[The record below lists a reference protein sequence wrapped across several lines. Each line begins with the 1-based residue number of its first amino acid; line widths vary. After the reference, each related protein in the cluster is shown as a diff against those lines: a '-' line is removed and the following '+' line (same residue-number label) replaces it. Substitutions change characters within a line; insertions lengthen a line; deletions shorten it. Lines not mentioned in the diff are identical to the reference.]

1 MRKATMR
8 FQFGSSI
15 RIASAVAVTALAA
28 MPARATQGI
37 QIRPEALYLTGQIDA
52 NTWLMPS
59 GRLLTPVGDLLTV
72 DHLPHA
78 IRVSPDGAYA
88 VVSCSGA
95 GQRSLTVIDLDAGA
109 VVQVLPQ
116 PSVFLGLR
124 FADDGSTLYASG
136 GGQGKI
142 LVFDF
147 ADGELTPRGSWDV
160 LGHVNGLD
168 LGPRE
173 KILYATTMS
182 PSALVSKDVE
192 SGEMLDRA
200 VCGGDPFAV
209 VVNPKFK
216 QVYVSAERDNRID
229 VFNVELARHIRW
241 AGAIQTPDHPEAMIV
256 SDDGKW
262 LYVINADDDSFS
274 IVDLIAKK
282 VHATI
287 DLRPFGGF
295 EQHGSSPDAV
305 AISPDRTRLYI
316 AQAVD
321 NAVAVVGL
329 PHGELI
335 GRIPTAGYPLSV
347 DVTPDG
353 ATLIV
358 GCGKGTGTVPDG
370 ALRNQSVVQ
379 IVPVPGDGVLQRM
392 TQQVKRNLLL
402 PGALFEVD
410 EEEFSGPVPLHRGD
424 PSPIEHVMLVVREN
438 KTYDALLGD
447 WGAARGEPSNCV
459 YCGDVTPNLHALV
472 EEFGSG
478 DNYYSNAEVSLQG
491 HELTTASI
499 VNAYTER
506 QHQLVNRGRPME
518 LDVMFNPATFPTR
531 DFVFQNCIRN
541 GIRFRD
547 YGESIGLAEDLLLF
561 DPRYVHWG
569 LYDPP
574 VFWLQSRDVD
584 KMAERIAEWESGI
597 FPPFIY
603 MSLPNDHNQGCQW
616 PYPSPESMVADNDE
630 ATGRL
635 IDWLSHSEYW
645 ETTLVVVIE
654 DDPQQGRDHIDPH
667 RSILLLAGGWVRR
680 GYVSPVHYSEANIHA
695 TIEHILGL
703 PPMTVFDEIA
713 QPMWDL
719 FADEPDLTPY
729 DYIPRIIPP
738 GPCEMGTEFARR
750 SEGLEWTVPDQAA
763 DLDQLSLD
771 YSRTYGSGEAA
782 PSGLS
787 PAEMQWSRVWRSVG
801 ELLRDIGPRDPGTEQ
816 PDEGE
821 ATP

>member
-1 MRKATMR
+1 MRSPLA
-8 FQFGSSI
+8 
-15 RIASAVAVTALAA
+15 ALAA
-28 MPARATQGI
+28 FAAILIAAPPFAPAHATQGI
-37 QIRPEALYLTGQIDA
+37 EIRPEALTPTGKIDDS
-52 NTWLMPS
+52 TWLMPT
-59 GRLLTPVGDLLTV
+59 GRLVTPVGDLLTV

-78 IRVSPDGAYA
+78 VCISPDGEHA
-88 VVSCSGA
+88 VVSCSGS
-95 GQRSLTVIDLDAGA
+95 GQRSLTVIDLGTRQ

-124 FADDGSTLYASG
+124 FADDGNTLYASG

-142 LVFDF
+142 LVLDF
-147 ADGELTPRGSWDV
+147 AGGELTPRATWDV

-168 LGPRE
+168 LGPGE

-182 PSALVSKDVE
+182 PAALVAKDVE
-192 SGEMLDRA
+192 SGELLDRA

-209 VVNPKFK
+209 VVNPRFK

-229 VFNVELARHIRW
+229 VYNVELVRHIRW
-241 AGAIQTPDHPEAMIV
+241 AGAIKTPDHPEAMIV

-262 LYVINADDDSFS
+262 LYVVNADDDSFS
-274 IVDLIAKK
+274 IVDLIAKR
-282 VHATI
+282 VHATF

-295 EQHGSSPDAV
+295 EEYGSSPDALT
-305 AISPDRTRLYI
+305 ISPDRTRLYI
-316 AQAVD
+316 AQAAD

-347 DVTPDG
+347 AVTPDG
-353 ATLIV
+353 ETLIV
-358 GCGKGTGTVPDG
+358 GCGKGTGTIPDG

-379 IVPVPGDGVLQRM
+379 VVAVPGQQELAEMSQRV
-392 TQQVKRNLLL
+392 TQNLRS
-402 PGALFEVD
+402 PGQLFVVD
-410 EEEFSGPVPLHRGD
+410 EEHFSGPVPLHRGD

-447 WGAARGEPSNCV
+447 WSGARGDPSNCV
-459 YCGDVTPNLHALV
+459 FCGDVTPNLHALV

-518 LDVMFNPATFPTR
+518 LDVMFNPTTFPTR
-531 DFVFQNCIRN
+531 DFVFQNCIRSD
-541 GIRFRD
+541 IRFRD

-584 KMAERIAEWESGI
+584 KMAERIEEWESGI

-645 ETTLVVVIE
+645 ENTVVFVIE
-654 DDPQQGRDHIDPH
+654 DDPQQGRDHVDPH

-680 GYVSPVHYSEANIHA
+680 GYVSPVHFSEPNIHA

-719 FADEPDLTPY
+719 FADEPDPTPY

-750 SEGLEWTVPDQAA
+750 SEGLEWTVPDQAEG
-763 DLDQLSLD
+763 LDQLSLD
-771 YSRTYGSGEAA
+771 YSHAYGRGGDGPPE
-782 PSGLS
+782 LS
-787 PAEMQWSRVWRSVG
+787 PSEAQWAQVWRSIGEVLREVG
-801 ELLRDIGPRDPGTEQ
+801 PDDPGALE
-816 PDEGE
+816 PSEGE
-821 ATP
+821 ATE